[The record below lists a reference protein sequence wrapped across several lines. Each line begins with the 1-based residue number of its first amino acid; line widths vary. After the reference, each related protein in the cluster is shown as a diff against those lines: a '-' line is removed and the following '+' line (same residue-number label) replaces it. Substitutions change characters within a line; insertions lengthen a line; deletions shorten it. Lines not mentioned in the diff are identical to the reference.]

1 MEHIVENNKYDIER
15 LEFLLTILNDD
26 NVTEEILLSVN
37 DEIQELME
45 SLNDSSQ

>member
-1 MEHIVENNKYDIER
+1 MVEENNKYDIER
-15 LEFLLTILNDD
+15 LEFLLAILNDD

-37 DEIQELME
+37 DEIHELME

>member
-1 MEHIVENNKYDIER
+1 MVEENNKYDIER

-45 SLNDSSQ
+45 TFNNSSQ

>member
-1 MEHIVENNKYDIER
+1 MENIVENNKYDFKR
-15 LEFLLTILNDD
+15 LEFLLTLLNDD

-37 DEIQELME
+37 DEIHELME